1 MVLDIAPP
9 HRPALSGAHLWR
21 LPVSRC
27 PPSGALITSPA
38 KLTPH
43 PVPKGSVMSTSTAPT
58 TASATDTA
66 PATDTAAHTT
76 AAGDAATALT
86 VRKVG
91 GRIGAVISGVRL
103 GGDLAPETVAAI
115 RAALLEHKVVFF
127 RGQDHLDEEAHEAFG
142 RLLGTPVAHPTV
154 PSADGRYSFP
164 IDSDYGGRANQWHT
178 DVTFVPAYPAFSILR
193 AVVIPP
199 YGGNTLWANTATAY
213 ERLPEPLRVLAEG
226 LRAVHSNDYDYA
238 ALRPD
243 TLPEQLVR
251 FREVFAS
258 TKFLTEHPVV
268 RVHPE
273 TGERTLLLGNFVQR
287 ISGLTGADSRALVDL
302 FQSHVERPENTVRW
316 QWQVGDVAIWDNR
329 ATQHY
334 GVDDSDAHDRK
345 LRRVTIDGDVPVG
358 VDGRSSVLLAPE
370 GVPDPA
376 FGIASGASTA
386 QPAA

>member
-1 MVLDIAPP
+1 MSIT
-9 HRPALSGAHLWR
+9 
-21 LPVSRC
+21 
-27 PPSGALITSPA
+27 TSPA
-38 KLTPH
+38 T
-43 PVPKGSVMSTSTAPT
+43 PT
-58 TASATDTA
+58 TATATSADE
-66 PATDTAAHTT
+66 
-76 AAGDAATALT
+76 LT
-86 VRKVG
+86 VRKIG
-91 GRIGAVISGVRL
+91 GRLGAVISGVRL

-142 RLLGTPVAHPTV
+142 KLLGTPVAHPTV

-213 ERLPEPLRVLAEG
+213 ERLPEPLRVLADG

-251 FREVFAS
+251 FREIFAS
-258 TKFLTEHPVV
+258 TKFLTEHPLV

-273 TGERTLLLGNFVQR
+273 TGERTLVLGNFVQR

-302 FQSHVERPENTVRW
+302 FQSHIERPENTVRW
-316 QWQVGDVAIWDNR
+316 QWEVGDVAIWDNR

-334 GVDDSDAHDRK
+334 GVDDSDSHDRK

-386 QPAA
+386 QPAV